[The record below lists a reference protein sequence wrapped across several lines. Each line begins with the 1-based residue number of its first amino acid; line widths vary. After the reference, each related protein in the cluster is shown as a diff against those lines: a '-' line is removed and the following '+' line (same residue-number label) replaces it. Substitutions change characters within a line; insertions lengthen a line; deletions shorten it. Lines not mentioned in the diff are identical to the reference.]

1 MLHHTT
7 QSSPMSLCCRQDSLE
22 KIARSF
28 LGFDAIIQKEGLAPS
43 DAEVGAATSTYLVW
57 LLLVLYGGC
66 ISVSSLMVNIPATS
80 LHMYLFCHAC
90 TQVTEEYEK
99 GAQSFKDA
107 GQDFDAERLR
117 EQATETVKVDA

>member
-1 MLHHTT
+1 
-7 QSSPMSLCCRQDSLE
+7 
-22 KIARSF
+22 
-28 LGFDAIIQKEGLAPS
+28 
-43 DAEVGAATSTYLVW
+43 
-57 LLLVLYGGC
+57 
-66 ISVSSLMVNIPATS
+66 
-80 LHMYLFCHAC
+80 MYLFCHTC